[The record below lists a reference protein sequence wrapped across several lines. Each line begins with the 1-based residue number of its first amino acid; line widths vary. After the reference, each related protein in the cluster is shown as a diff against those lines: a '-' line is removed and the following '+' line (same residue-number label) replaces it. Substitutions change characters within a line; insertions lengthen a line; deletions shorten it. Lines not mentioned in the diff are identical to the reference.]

1 MEFLGDAAVS
11 LVVAASEGNRNGG
24 GGDADFEGVEAVGR
38 QELDGWR
45 DAEDLRDFLR
55 EFLKEALGIGHAE
68 GMAEIIVAEEK
79 PAAFG
84 IGEAAEDL
92 EVVIVPS
99 GFPFGGLV
107 FRHGEA
113 SMKYEGW
120 KEEVFMALGRC

>member
-55 EFLKEALGIGHAE
+55 EFLKEALG
-68 GMAEIIVAEEK
+68 V
-79 PAAFG
+79 
-84 IGEAAEDL
+84 
-92 EVVIVPS
+92 
-99 GFPFGGLV
+99 
-107 FRHGEA
+107 
-113 SMKYEGW
+113 
-120 KEEVFMALGRC
+120 